1 MWVELE
7 WWRSG
12 VAGGMRIEEDEVE
25 VGQLV
30 DGGDGF
36 GDVLGSIG
44 G

>member
-1 MWVELE
+1 M
-7 WWRSG
+7 
-12 VAGGMRIEEDEVE
+12 AGGMRVEEDEVE

-36 GDVLGSIG
+36 GDVPGSIG